1 MEDYKED
8 RTQSY
13 RQIRQNIQKLQGKLR
28 ASHDSLQRRKIVD
41 ELSRLEQEK
50 LHDGNLFTG
59 DGSQDDLSEVSGEE
73 FPILGRIWDRY
84 EPLISENRD
93 QTGDVQGLMI
103 YMRYFDEEFLGFL
116 TPRKLK
122 LDVKYSMV
130 RDTFYNLYNQLD
142 RNMANYRQESKRIGD
157 GDYTKKYEE
166 DILRRLV
173 EMRNALFVEAD
184 RFLRRLRQ
192 FAEDLIDDLEG
203 KQILCQNGDD
213 FLSYTEIDRE
223 TDLRG
228 LSVKEAVDRLY
239 ELADEAV
246 GFIDVPDFQR

>member
-1 MEDYKED
+1 MEDYKEEKS
-8 RTQSY
+8 QNY
-13 RQIRQNIQKLQGKLR
+13 HQVRQDIQKLQGKLR
-28 ASHDSLQRRKIVD
+28 ASHDSLQRRRIVD
-41 ELSRLEQEK
+41 ELSRLEQER
-50 LHDGNLFTG
+50 LHDGNLFAG
-59 DGSQDDLSEVSGEE
+59 DGSEDNPTEVSGED

-84 EPLISENRD
+84 EQLVFANRD
-93 QTGDVQGLMI
+93 QTGDVQSLI
-103 YMRYFDEEFLGFL
+103 VYMHYFDEEFLGFL

-122 LDVKYSMV
+122 LDVKYSIV

-142 RNMANYRQESKRIGD
+142 RNLANYQQESKRIGD

-173 EMRNALFVEAD
+173 EMRNSLFVEAD

-203 KQILCQNGDD
+203 KQILCQNGDE
-213 FLSYTEIDRE
+213 FLSYTAIDRE
-223 TDLRG
+223 IDLRG
-228 LSVKEAVDRLY
+228 LSVKEAVERLY
-239 ELADEAV
+239 ELSDEAV

>member
-8 RTQSY
+8 KGHSY

-28 ASHDSLQRRKIVD
+28 ASHDSLQRSKIVD
-41 ELSRLEQEK
+41 ELSRLEQER
-50 LHDGNLFTG
+50 LHDTNLFLG
-59 DGSQDDLSEVSGEE
+59 DGFQEDLSDLSGDEY
-73 FPILGRIWDRY
+73 PILGRIWDRY
-84 EPLISENRD
+84 EELVSKNRD
-93 QTGDVQGLMI
+93 QPSDVQGLI
-103 YMRYFDEEFLGFL
+103 VYMHYFDEEFLGFL

-130 RDTFYNLYNQLD
+130 RDTFYNLFNQLD
-142 RNMANYRQESKRIGD
+142 RNLSNYQQESKRIGD

-173 EMRNALFVEAD
+173 EMRNSLFVEAD

-203 KQILCQNGDD
+203 KQILCQNGDE
-213 FLSYTEIDRE
+213 FLSYNTIDRE
-223 TDLRG
+223 IDLRG
-228 LSVKEAVDRLY
+228 LSVKEAVERLY
-239 ELADEAV
+239 EFADEAV
-246 GFIDVPDFQR
+246 GFIDVPDFRR